1 MEGIDFGRKEQKI
14 TVALA
19 DDHCLFRQGLRLV
32 LNNYEELEVIYEA
45 SNGKELI
52 EKLVNGE
59 PDVIFMD
66 INMPIMD
73 GLKTTKKLRQ
83 HFPQIK
89 IIVLTMHNEK
99 RFVIEMIK
107 HGANGYLF
115 KNAAPE
121 ELYTSIKHS
130 VQHGFYFN
138 DFMTKAMYKS
148 WANKNGTAKLLAS
161 SKNLSSRDLQV
172 LRLICKQYKTNEIA
186 EYLSLRPRAVDHYR
200 HRLLT
205 KLGVR
210 NTAGLVI
217 YAIEHGLVNLNIAQR
232 RSNQPDN
239 A

>member
-73 GLKTTKKLRQ
+73 GLKTTKRLRQ

-89 IIVLTMHNEK
+89 IIVLSMHNEK
-99 RFVIEMIK
+99 RFIIEMIF
-107 HGANGYLF
+107 G
-115 KNAAPE
+115 
-121 ELYTSIKHS
+121 
-130 VQHGFYFN
+130 
-138 DFMTKAMYKS
+138 
-148 WANKNGTAKLLAS
+148 
-161 SKNLSSRDLQV
+161 
-172 LRLICKQYKTNEIA
+172 
-186 EYLSLRPRAVDHYR
+186 
-200 HRLLT
+200 
-205 KLGVR
+205 
-210 NTAGLVI
+210 
-217 YAIEHGLVNLNIAQR
+217 
-232 RSNQPDN
+232 
-239 A
+239 